1 MNIISEMKKKEKN
14 CWSRCGSIL
23 FFMVFCLQVVGTVVL
38 LLNVKIL
45 ELTQYFL
52 VPEQSRSRGR
62 LEHSILLPLVLT
74 RGRAARSKY
83 IVKYILLV
91 PVLVSLL
98 YRSFFMQ
105 YILHLKA
112 RLALRVGSS
121 SSITQL
127 AALSSQYHV
136 LLLPCDGTQQ
146 RFSHPLLL
154 LNFMQRG

>member
-1 MNIISEMKKKEKN
+1 MNIFSEMKKKEKN

-62 LEHSILLPLVLT
+62 LEHSILPLLT

-154 LNFMQRG
+154 LDFMQRG